1 MVYLLQVE
9 SEYTRSLMMKG
20 GLSMAT
26 PEERFTAIEKTLVA
40 HSEDINDLKHHV
52 TMTEGML
59 WKAEADI
66 REIKN
71 IARSTE
77 SRIILFEAT
86 VDARFNDHDKR
97 FQALENRLTSV
108 EGRLTSFEENVNQ
121 RFEAIDKRFEAQDK
135 KFDHMLQLLTS
146 IVNKIGPVE
155 PQA

>member
-1 MVYLLQVE
+1 
-9 SEYTRSLMMKG
+9 
-20 GLSMAT
+20 MAT
-26 PEERFTAIEKTLVA
+26 PEERFTAIEKTLVS

-97 FQALENRLTSV
+97 FQTLEN
-108 EGRLTSFEENVNQ
+108 RLTSFEENVNK
-121 RFEAIDKRFEAQDK
+121 RFEAIDKRFEEQDK
-135 KFDHMLQLLTS
+135 KFDHMLQLLTG